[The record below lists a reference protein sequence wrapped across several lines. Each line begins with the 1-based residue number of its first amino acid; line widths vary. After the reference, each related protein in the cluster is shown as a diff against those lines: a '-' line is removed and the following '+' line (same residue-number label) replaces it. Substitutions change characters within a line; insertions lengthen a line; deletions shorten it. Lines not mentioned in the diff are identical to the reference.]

1 MKQLD
6 SHTARAFLGV
16 RFQLI
21 DIRTN
26 IINQMRAMLKSYGI
40 ILKPEFGRSQ
50 EEAVNRLCDE
60 RHGVLF
66 ETLAVLLLA
75 TGVLKHKITVL
86 DRLLARF
93 VRSSAVCRVAHDN
106 SGRRHPNVGGLCQC
120 H

>member
-6 SHTARAFLGV
+6 SHTVRALLGV

-66 ETLAVLLLA
+66 ETLAVLLVA
-75 TGVLKHKITVL
+75 TGMST
-86 DRLLARF
+86 RLQCSTACSLA
-93 VRSSAVCRVAHDN
+93 SSAPVPSAGC
-106 SGRRHPNVGGLCQC
+106 SRRFRASAS
-120 H
+120 

>member
-1 MKQLD
+1 VGVKQLD
-6 SHTARAFLGV
+6 SHTVRALLGV

-75 TGVLKHKITVL
+75 TG
-86 DRLLARF
+86 D
-93 VRSSAVCRVAHDN
+93 
-106 SGRRHPNVGGLCQC
+106 
-120 H
+120 